1 MMIVAGI
8 WVALIGYGLMYAGIG
23 KLGGQ
28 PCGLRQAFS
37 LTGCQLPASGTLG
50 VSQGSTLADQQQ
62 ATANAQAS
70 TIPGTVLV

>member
-1 MMIVAGI
+1 MMIVVGV
-8 WVALIGYGLMYAGIG
+8 WVALIGYGVLYAGIG

-37 LTGCQLPASGTLG
+37 VAGCQLPASGTLG
-50 VSQGSTLADQQQ
+50 VQGSTLADQQQ

>member
-1 MMIVAGI
+1 MMIVVGA
-8 WVALIGYGLMYAGIG
+8 WVALIGYGILYAGIG

-37 LTGCQLPASGTLG
+37 VAGCQLPASGTLG

-62 ATANAQAS
+62 ATAAAQTS
-70 TIPGTVLV
+70 TIPNTVLV